1 MPICA
6 APGEAALSSYRK
18 NAVAA
23 SNANEQAPQRRRV
36 ARHRVCMCAFLRF
49 TPLRPAHPGAKK
61 QKGGFRQIPQE
72 KKPGRPFCNRCFSLC
87 ELPNAPRLG
96 LPRRL
101 LATAAPGRRGA
112 VAASAAAGNRLNRPL
127 PLCKTE
133 LPSEPAT
140 KPRGEFL
147 WFFMISYASNPLG
160 LFFCQRQL
168 SSHISS
174 KLRTAFHPSSW

>member
-6 APGEAALSSYRK
+6 APGEATLSSYRK

-23 SNANEQAPQRRRV
+23 SNANEQAPQRRRG
-36 ARHRVCMCAFLRF
+36 ARHRVCMRAFLRF
-49 TPLRPAHPGAKK
+49 TPLRPAHPGAKNK
-61 QKGGFRQIPQE
+61 RGIPAYPSRE
-72 KKPGRPFCNRCFSLC
+72 KPGRPFCNRCFSLC

-101 LATAAPGRRGA
+101 LAPPRRGA
-112 VAASAAAGNRLNRPL
+112 GARLLQARPRAPGSTGPCPCAKQNSPQSL
-127 PLCKTE
+127 Q
-133 LPSEPAT
+133 PSPE
-140 KPRGEFL
+140 GSFL

>member
-6 APGEAALSSYRK
+6 APGEATLSSYRK

-36 ARHRVCMCAFLRF
+36 ARHRVCMRAFLRF
-49 TPLRPAHPGAKK
+49 TPLRPAHPGAKNK
-61 QKGGFRQIPQE
+61 RGDSGISLKRKSPAG
-72 KKPGRPFCNRCFSLC
+72 PF
-87 ELPNAPRLG
+87 
-96 LPRRL
+96 
-101 LATAAPGRRGA
+101 ATAVFHFANCPTPRVLAYRAAFWPPPRRGA
-112 VAASAAAGNRLNRPL
+112 GARLLQARPRAPGSTGPCPCAKQNSPQSL
-127 PLCKTE
+127 Q
-133 LPSEPAT
+133 PSPE
-140 KPRGEFL
+140 GSFL

>member
-6 APGEAALSSYRK
+6 APGEATLSSYRK

-36 ARHRVCMCAFLRF
+36 ARHRVCMRAFLRF

-61 QKGGFRQIPQE
+61 QKGDSGISLKR
-72 KKPGRPFCNRCFSLC
+72 KARPALLQPLFFTLRIAQRPASWLT
-87 ELPNAPRLG
+87 APPFG
-96 LPRRL
+96 
-101 LATAAPGRRGA
+101 TAAPGRRGA
-112 VAASAAAGNRLNRPL
+112 FAASAAAGTRFNRPL